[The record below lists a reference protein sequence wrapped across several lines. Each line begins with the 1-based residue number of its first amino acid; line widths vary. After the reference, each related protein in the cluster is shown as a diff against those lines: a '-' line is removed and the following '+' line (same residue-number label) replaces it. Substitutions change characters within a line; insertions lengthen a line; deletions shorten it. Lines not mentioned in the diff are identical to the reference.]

1 MKTHTFPQKK
11 IARVQLTV
19 STKAREIELLDNKIK
34 SLQDQL
40 HVLLDKRA
48 SVELT
53 ACAYKRLAERLEA
66 KYSKVEGSNV
76 KQQLAA
82 KFVVKS
88 MSAKKG
94 WLGVEY
100 AVVT

>member
-11 IARVQLTV
+11 IARVQLIV
-19 STKAREIELLDNKIK
+19 STKAREIEILDSKIK

-40 HVLLDKRA
+40 HVLLDKRT
-48 SVELT
+48 SVELS
-53 ACAYKRLAERLEA
+53 ACAYKRLAEKLEA
-66 KYSKVEGSNV
+66 KYKKIEGSNV
-76 KQQLAA
+76 KQPLAA
-82 KFVVKS
+82 KFVIKT

-100 AVVT
+100 AAAT